1 MIGTVRLAEVAE
13 FLSAK
18 HRGTN
23 VPFQFVST
31 DTRTIQ
37 PGDLFVALVGDRFD
51 GHEYVS
57 LAVEKGACAVLVSKP
72 VDTTVPFLQVKDTT
86 KALGRLA
93 LFNREKFNKD
103 VVAVTG
109 SSGKTTV
116 KGMMATLLRQQN
128 EVLVTRGNF
137 NNHIGAPL
145 TLLRLNQT
153 YDYAMLELG
162 ASSEGEIAYIANL
175 AKPTVAIITNAM
187 PAHLEGFG
195 DLETIVR
202 TKGEIIDALPE
213 NGTAILNADSEFC
226 SQWVTRAA
234 KRNVITFGFSD
245 AAQVRASD
253 IQIDPIGCCQ
263 FTLHIGDDN
272 AHVHL
277 PVMGKHNVSN
287 ALACAGACHA
297 LGMPISLIV
306 SGLQAFHGV
315 EGRLLE
321 KKGFNESVVID
332 DSYNA
337 NPASVRAA
345 IDVLGSRGEHKIF
358 VLGDMGE
365 LGVETQLAH
374 AEMGSYARAGKIDEF
389 FALGE
394 FSRQAADSFGEDAH
408 WFASH
413 DSLVK
418 FLKRKLKKN
427 VAVLVKGSRSA
438 RMDKV
443 VAALTEPLTQNN
455 KNTGK

>member
-1 MIGTVRLAEVAE
+1 
-13 FLSAK
+13 
-18 HRGTN
+18 
-23 VPFQFVST
+23 
-31 DTRTIQ
+31 
-37 PGDLFVALVGDRFD
+37 VALVGDHFD
-51 GHEYVS
+51 GHDYIA

-72 VDTTVPFLQVKDTT
+72 VETAVPYLQVADTT

-137 NNHIGAPL
+137 NNHIGAPI

-162 ASSEGEIAYIANL
+162 ASSEGEIAYIANI

-195 DLETIVR
+195 DLDTIVR

-213 NGTAILNADSEFC
+213 DGTAILNADSDYIG
-226 SQWVTRAA
+226 QWLKRAEQ
-234 KRNVITFGFSD
+234 RPVITFGLSD
-245 AAQVRASD
+245 TANVRASNVIVD
-253 IQIDPIGCCQ
+253 IIGCCQ
-263 FTLHIGDDN
+263 FTLHINDES
-272 AHVHL
+272 AAVHL
-277 PVMGKHNVSN
+277 QVLGKHNVSN
-287 ALACAGACHA
+287 ALACAAACSA
-297 LGMPISLIV
+297 LKMPLALIV
-306 SGLQAFHGV
+306 SGLQAFEGV

-321 KKGFNESVVID
+321 KKGLASSTVID

-345 IDVLGSRGEHKIF
+345 VDVLACRSGHTIF

-365 LGVETQLAH
+365 LGVETQMAH
-374 AEMGSYARAGKIDEF
+374 AEVGSYAGANNIDEF
-389 FALGE
+389 FAIGE
-394 FSRQAADSFGEDAH
+394 FSRGAADSFGDNAH

-413 DSLVK
+413 DNLVK
-418 FLKRKLKKN
+418 FLKTKLKQD
-427 VAVLVKGSRSA
+427 VTVLVKGSRSA
-438 RMDKV
+438 RMDRV
-443 VAALTEPLTQNN
+443 VTEITEQPSEN
-455 KNTGK
+455 KK